1 MGLRVVA
8 RNRYLGS
15 FIGDPVRGEVLD
27 HSHILLLSSLGYPVG
42 EVCGRARPL
51 LAQQGG

>member
-15 FIGDPVRGEVLD
+15 FIGDPGRGEVLD
-27 HSHILLLSSLGYPVG
+27 HRYIPGVDRLRGVDGRGGAPTPSDSL
-42 EVCGRARPL
+42 
-51 LAQQGG
+51 